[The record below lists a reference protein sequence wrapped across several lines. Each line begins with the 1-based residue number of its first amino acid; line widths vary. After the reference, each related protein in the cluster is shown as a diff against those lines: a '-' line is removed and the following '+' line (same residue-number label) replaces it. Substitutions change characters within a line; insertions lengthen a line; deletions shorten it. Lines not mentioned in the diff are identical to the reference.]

1 MKTTTGAA
9 MLLLACAFGG
19 SAYAQDDPSATF
31 VGFANKTACKTTP
44 CGGYNAN
51 IKCCSKLTSS
61 VGACPCSMYYSP
73 QDVVNWTN
81 ATWQKVDWPLDD
93 LCAQTYPGSRAAT
106 MLELTKNISG
116 IPQHYPNV
124 TKPCVAKPDGTCQDG
139 TNVSIW
145 SPEWIVP
152 GCLGAREG
160 EWPSLG
166 PGKTWFCSQVRRT

>member
-1 MKTTTGAA
+1 MKTSAA
-9 MLLLACAFGG
+9 ALVVLLACAIGG
-19 SAYAQDDPSATF
+19 SVAQDDPVSF

-51 IKCCSKLTSS
+51 IKCCSKLASS

-93 LCAQTYPGSRAAT
+93 LCGQTYPGSRATT
-106 MLELTKNISG
+106 MLELTENISG

-124 TKPCVAKPDGTCQDG
+124 R
-139 TNVSIW
+139 S
-145 SPEWIVP
+145 
-152 GCLGAREG
+152 LRE
-160 EWPSLG
+160 
-166 PGKTWFCSQVRRT
+166 KC